1 MRRLLDEIPLLRA
14 LSALSPRRERG
25 AAALYAVI
33 FAFMAIAIATPL
45 SSALVTEL
53 MAAHHFRPTSWPAWG
68 ALQVAPKMYSFAHTC
83 WIGSQPLFEQGPRTA
98 AESRFLRE
106 RFWVNHYPARR
117 ARFDASRR
125 ALGPDATRF
134 VYVRSSYFGASETTA
149 IKVRALPGRLV
160 WESRTI
166 ASEAP

>member
-1 MRRLLDEIPLLRA
+1 MRRLLDEMPLLRA

-25 AAALYAVI
+25 ATALYAVI

-45 SSALVTEL
+45 SSSLVAEL

-68 ALQVAPKMYSFAHTC
+68 ALQAAPKMYSFAHTC
-83 WIGSQPLFEQGPRTA
+83 WIGSAPLFEQGSRAA

-117 ARFDASRR
+117 VRFDANRG
-125 ALGPDATRF
+125 ALGSGVTRF
-134 VYVRSSYFGASETTA
+134 VYVRSTYLGASETTA
-149 IKVRALPGRLV
+149 FKVRIEPGRLV
-160 WESRTI
+160 WEGRAI